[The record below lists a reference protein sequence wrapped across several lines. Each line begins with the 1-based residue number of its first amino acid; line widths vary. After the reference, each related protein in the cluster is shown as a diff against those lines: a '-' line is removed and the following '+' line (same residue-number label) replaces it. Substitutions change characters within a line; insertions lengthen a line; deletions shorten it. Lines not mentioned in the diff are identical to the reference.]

1 MSALSGPSPADAA
14 PRVRRLRTERPE
26 AVLVISMR
34 TRWDALL
41 DDHDEI
47 LAEIEAYREV
57 GVTHLVP
64 EPRQRSI
71 DDYLRSVETMAE
83 LLRRGAVA
91 IAC

>member
-1 MSALSGPSPADAA
+1 
-14 PRVRRLRTERPE
+14 
-26 AVLVISMR
+26 MR

-64 EPRQRSI
+64 ESRQRSI

-83 LLRRGAVA
+83 LWRRGAVA